1 MSGKL
6 HTRLVRLERRQSVS
20 ACLPIVCVDNQGR
33 ILDDGTLLT
42 RQWVGR
48 CPEEM
53 PCPVQ
58 VLVGVEPLL
67 VLGSISTTAAC

>member
-6 HTRLVRLERRQSVS
+6 HIRLVRLERKQSVTP
-20 ACLPIVCVDNQGR
+20 CLSIVCVDDQGR
-33 ILDDGTLLT
+33 ILDDGTFLT

-53 PCPVQ
+53 PYPVQ